1 MDDDHNFVMIR
12 ITEIRAR
19 RSVLT
24 GKAIGQAISQFE
36 LLS

>member
-19 RSVLT
+19 RSVLLQQGNRT
-24 GKAIGQAISQFE
+24 SDKPI
-36 LLS
+36 

>member
-12 ITEIRAR
+12 ITEFRAR

-24 GKAIGQAISQFE
+24 GKAIGHAINQFE
-36 LLS
+36 WLS